1 MRTIYAIGETTYDI
15 VFRNGQPSLGVV
27 GGSAL
32 NTAVS
37 LGRLKLPV
45 HFISRFGNDTIG
57 NLSATFL
64 TDNGVDCSYIS
75 RFDGQS
81 RIALAF
87 LDEANNASYQFYHGN
102 KSPRIAFPQVKGD
115 DIVHFGSLNALNN
128 KGRKNLLRFLGKASK
143 EGAIIIYDPNIRN
156 VSEVDRETII
166 AKVEENISLS
176 TIIKGSTQDFIRL
189 YGTSDSDT
197 LFRKFSKLGVKALF
211 ITDGDQPTLLKTN
224 LIEKSYNVEPVE
236 AVSTIGAG
244 DNFTAGVIYGLW
256 KNNIST
262 SHIDSTNE
270 QVWDDI
276 VAFGHR
282 FACEVCLSEMNYIS
296 EGFAN
301 TLTVYS
307 VSGVAIG

>member
-1 MRTIYAIGETTYDI
+1 MRRIYAIGETTYDI
-15 VFRNGQPSLGVV
+15 LFRNGQPSSGAV

-64 TDNGVDCSYIS
+64 TDNGVDCRYIS

-102 KSPRIAFPQVKGD
+102 KSPQLHFPSITKN
-115 DIVHFGSLNALNN
+115 DIVAFGSLNALND
-128 KGRKNLLRFLGKASK
+128 KGRKNLLSFLEKASK
-143 EGAIIIYDPNIRN
+143 EGAIVIYDPNIRN
-156 VSEVDRETII
+156 VSEAERATII

-189 YGTSDSDT
+189 YGTSDCDT
-197 LFRKFSKLGVKALF
+197 LFQKFSTLGVKAMF

-224 LIEKSYNVEPVE
+224 LLEKHYNVEPIE
-236 AVSTIGAG
+236 AISTIGAG
-244 DNFTAGVIYGLW
+244 DNFTGGVIYGLW
-256 KNNIST
+256 KNNISA
-262 SHIDSTNE
+262 SNIDSTNE
-270 QVWDDI
+270 QIWDDI
-276 VAFGHR
+276 VAYGHR
-282 FACEVCLSEMNYIS
+282 FAREVCLSEMNYIS
-296 EGFAN
+296 VGFAN
-301 TLTVYS
+301 TLS
-307 VSGVAIG
+307 KSSCNNQ